1 VFLADADQKSGIVGM
16 LIGMQESPVEI
27 CVAALDGRG
36 VSLNS
41 SPRRQRLPQ
50 ERKSMRKIRDILRL
64 HFEHQLGQ
72 HAIATSVR
80 ASQSTVSD
88 YLARF
93 QTTGLGWP
101 LPESITDQ
109 ALEQKLFPPTVNTSK
124 PDTRPLPDFAHIDN
138 ELRQHKHVTLQLL
151 WDEYRAS
158 HAEGYSYSRFCRLF
172 EDWAQRQHPVMRQ
185 IHRAGEKMFV
195 DWAGDAI
202 PYRDR
207 ESGVTCRASLF
218 VAVLG
223 ASSYTYAEATADQK
237 LDNWIGA
244 HIRAFEFFQ
253 GVTELLVPDNT
264 KTAVTSP
271 CFYDPDINLTYQEMA
286 MHYHTGVLPAR
297 VGKPRHKA
305 KVEAGVLLAERWL
318 IAALRH
324 ADLFSV
330 GEINQAI
337 GPLLGKLNRKPFR
350 KREGSRAT
358 LFAELDKPALRPLPA
373 TPYDLGLW
381 HQAKVNIDYHV
392 AFDHSFY
399 SVPHQIIGQRVDVR
413 STPATVEI
421 FHNSQRVASH
431 LRAQRS
437 NSTVTEEEHRP
448 RSHRL
453 HTDWPPSRI
462 VDWAG
467 KNGPATA
474 KVVEQILA
482 SKPHPEMGYRSC
494 LGIIRLG
501 QRYSPQRLE
510 AAAERALTSG
520 AVRYKSIESM
530 LRHSLDQQPL
540 ASDRPASPG
549 PVHDNIRGPEYFACG
564 ESEKGEE

>member
-1 VFLADADQKSGIVGM
+1 
-16 LIGMQESPVEI
+16 
-27 CVAALDGRG
+27 
-36 VSLNS
+36 
-41 SPRRQRLPQ
+41 
-50 ERKSMRKIRDILRL
+50 MRKIRDILRL

-72 HAIATSVR
+72 HSIAASIR

-88 YLARF
+88 YLTRF
-93 QTTGLGWP
+93 QSTGLGWP
-101 LPESITDQ
+101 LPETITDEE
-109 ALEQKLFPPTVNTSK
+109 LEQKLFPPAVHNSK
-124 PDTRPLPDFAHIDN
+124 PAARPLPDFAHIDN
-138 ELRQHKHVTLQLL
+138 ELRLHKHVTLQLL
-151 WDEYRAS
+151 WDEYRAT
-158 HAEGYSYSRFCRLF
+158 HPEGYSYSRFCRLF
-172 EDWAQRQHPVMRQ
+172 EDWSGHQNPVMRQ

-195 DWAGDAI
+195 DWAGDTIA
-202 PYRDR
+202 YRDR
-207 ESGVTCRASLF
+207 QSGAARRASLF

-297 VGKPRHKA
+297 VRKPRHKA

-324 ADLFSV
+324 VDLFSV

-337 GPLLGKLNRKPFR
+337 GPLLNRLNHKPFR

-358 LFAELDKPALRPLPA
+358 LFAEIDQTALRPLPA
-373 TPYDLGLW
+373 ARYDLSHW
-381 HQAKVNIDYHV
+381 QRAKVNIDYHV
-392 AFDHSFY
+392 AFDQSFY
-399 SVPHQIIGQRVDVR
+399 SVPYQLIGQRVDVR
-413 STPATVEI
+413 ATPTTVEI
-421 FHNSQRVASH
+421 LHQGQRVGSH
-431 LRAQRS
+431 VRAARP
-437 NSTVTEEEHRP
+437 NSTVTDDAHRP
-448 RSHRL
+448 QSHRL

-462 VDWAG
+462 IDWAA

-474 KVVEQILA
+474 QVVEQILA

-494 LGIIRLG
+494 LGIIRLATT
-501 QRYSPQRLE
+501 LL
-510 AAAERALTSG
+510 AAASG
-520 AVRYKSIESM
+520 GGSRTGPGH
-530 LRHSLDQQPL
+530 RRGSL
-540 ASDRPASPG
+540 
-549 PVHDNIRGPEYFACG
+549 
-564 ESEKGEE
+564 